1 MYKQVFTWAYK
12 YSYNLEDLVRYYVA
26 HERLCNHWKALLGDQ
41 LVEVRYEELV
51 SDQENQTRRLLD
63 RLGLEFEDACLHFDR
78 NKQATTTASS
88 VQVRQGVHTGS
99 INKWTRFSKHLEPLR
114 EYLEASGIR
123 VS

>member
-1 MYKQVFTWAYK
+1 M
-12 YSYNLEDLVRYYVA
+12 
-26 HERLCNHWKALLGDQ
+26 LGDQ

-99 INKWTRFSKHLEPLR
+99 INKWKRFSKHLEPLR
-114 EYLEASGIR
+114 EHLVASGIR